1 MKNILLS
8 CLFLATIHLC
18 AQTETDGLM
27 MPKKNLCTGFIF
39 QNSNWNQYWEG
50 TFKRENQNLGT
61 VSTNSYVANANYG
74 LTDKANIIVGANYI
88 TTEASAG
95 SLKGQNGFQNI
106 SATLKYKALEKSNKN
121 NTFQL
126 ITSAG
131 FSVPMTN
138 YVVDYLPLS
147 IGLGNKEA
155 VFRIMGD
162 YQVGKITATLSGAY
176 IHRANIKIDRD
187 AYYTTEYHYTN
198 EVFMPDVFSNIIR
211 VGYRSDWF
219 IADIAYDNML
229 TLGKT
234 FDITNNNMPF
244 PSNTMNQSK
253 IGINAKYE
261 LKSVSGLAFVG
272 GYSHV
277 LDGRNVGQSKNFYT
291 GVFYNINFNKEK

>member
-131 FSVPMTN
+131 FSIPMTN
-138 YVVDYLPLS
+138 YVTDYLPLS

-261 LKSVSGLAFVG
+261 FQSITGLAFVG
-272 GYSHV
+272 GYNQV
-277 LDGRNVGQSKNFYT
+277 LEGRNVGQSKTYFV